1 MRKKNEKKF
10 KEIDETFKERKIE
23 FDEFVTDTQDK
34 HADLKESHNAL
45 RVEYDHTLEQTTEHF
60 EKSDA
65 VLYRLKSLVDPSG
78 AEYETEMSEDEDA
91 HLG

>member
-10 KEIDETFKERKIE
+10 KEIDQTFKERKIE

-45 RVEYDHTLEQTTEHF
+45 RVEYDQTLEETTEHF
-60 EKSDA
+60 ETSDA